1 MPTPVDPTATVHPY
15 FTAKA
20 RDVLARA
27 GGDPTRSEALAAWAQ
42 QAREAADSRIG
53 VIVAETGE
61 ILAETRRTTGRVAAA
76 YVRAVTN
83 ATDRDLVGLV
93 ADLATGALARRHGP
107 AIHVRY
113 SQVCQGAGE
122 GR

>member
-1 MPTPVDPTATVHPY
+1 MTTPANPTATVHPY

-20 RDVLARA
+20 RAVFTAA
-27 GGDPTRSEALAAWAQ
+27 GGDPDHSRPLAAWAQ
-42 QAREAADSRIG
+42 QARETDDPRLG

-61 ILAETRRTTGRVAAA
+61 ILAETRRTTGGVAAA
-76 YVRAVTN
+76 YVRAVTDP
-83 ATDRDLVGLV
+83 ADRDLVGLV
-93 ADLATGALARRHGP
+93 ADLATSALGRRHSP